1 LEQKEVSFKE
11 ANRMMWIVKG
21 SLIPDNWSQKD
32 IDSMRESYFKRLW
45 YNEEAYIYEE
55 GFEDAYRTKYGSDR
69 FS

>member
-1 LEQKEVSFKE
+1 
-11 ANRMMWIVKG
+11 MMWMVKG
-21 SLIPDNWSQKD
+21 TLIPDNWSQKD

-55 GFEDAYRTKYGSDR
+55 GFEDAYRTKYSDK